1 MLSDPVQYSC
11 QPAYKSATE
20 ANRPS
25 QESQIKMGT
34 LTSTK
39 ALHHCRSSS
48 SISCADDAFNR
59 RQHIP
64 LLLVLVVL
72 GFTLSAEFA
81 LGQDTQF
88 QFHQFSQNR
97 SSLSLLGEASVAQD
111 DLALELTRNATG
123 RALYVNPIQFK
134 DPTTQAVVSFASTFI
149 FSIETGATP
158 LVPNVNSAE
167 GFAFLIAPDNVTLG
181 SGGAWMGL
189 MSPSNDTGSSAA
201 PDASAKLVAVEFD
214 VQKDVEFWDI
224 SNNHVGV
231 DVNTLNSIFA
241 KDAASG
247 SQKVTTLHI

>member
-1 MLSDPVQYSC
+1 M
-11 QPAYKSATE
+11 
-20 ANRPS
+20 
-25 QESQIKMGT
+25 
-34 LTSTK
+34 
-39 ALHHCRSSS
+39 
-48 SISCADDAFNR
+48 
-59 RQHIP
+59 P
-64 LLLVLVVL
+64 LLLVLVAL
-72 GFTLSAEFA
+72 GFTVSAELA
-81 LGQDTQF
+81 LGQDTRF

-123 RALYVNPIQFK
+123 RALYVDPIQFK

-149 FSIETGATP
+149 FSIETGAAATP
-158 LVPNVNSAE
+158 SAPHVNSAE
-167 GFAFLIAPDNVTLG
+167 GFAFLVAPDNVTLG
-181 SGGAWMGL
+181 SGGPWMGL

-231 DVNTLNSIFA
+231 DVNTLNSVFA

-247 SQKVTTLHI
+247 SQKVTTLTHPICCTLIVLQSLPGCHWRGVIEGQTH